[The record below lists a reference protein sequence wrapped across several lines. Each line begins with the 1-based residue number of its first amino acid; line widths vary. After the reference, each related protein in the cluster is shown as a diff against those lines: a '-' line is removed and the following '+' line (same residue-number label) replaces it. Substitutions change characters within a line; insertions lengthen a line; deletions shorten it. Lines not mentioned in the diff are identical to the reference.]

1 MGFSENKLQQF
12 SKKISSLR
20 DQPNMQPS
28 ELKAYFDSSPE
39 EVRQAHNGLCD
50 ALSAVSAAA
59 ALGFQRTAGVP
70 ADTVQAAVENVQS
83 QITDAVLGN
92 IPSGSVDSDKLAQDV
107 RNRFTAIET
116 AAAGEAAARA
126 GGDSNL
132 QQQITALQSIVAVK
146 SEIICGYYDGDG
158 TASRLISLG
167 KTPKAVLVMTQGGE
181 IYATNSMTLFG
192 GLAVTGSPSFHE
204 IYNLDTVTIVTNGFQ
219 VYVGGIYDRVLSNAS
234 GQRYNYIAII

>member
-70 ADTVQAAVENVQS
+70 VDTVQAAVENVQS

-92 IPSGSVDSDKLAQDV
+92 IPSGSVNSDKLAQDV
-107 RNRFTAIET
+107 RDRFTSIENSVT
-116 AAAGEAAARA
+116 GEAAARA

-132 QQQITALQSIVAVK
+132 QQQINALQTTITVK
-146 SEIICGYYDGDG
+146 SEVICGHYDGDG
-158 TASRLISLG
+158 AASRFISLG
-167 KTPKAVLVMTQGGE
+167 RTPRAVLVITQGGE
-181 IYATNSMTLFG
+181 IYDINTSMLMG
-192 GLAVTGSPSFHE
+192 GLALTDSPSVHRS
-204 IYNLDTVTIVTNGFQ
+204 YRVDTVTIVTNGFQ
-219 VYVGGIYDRVLSNAS
+219 VYVAGTGDRIYSNCR
-234 GQRYNYIAII
+234 GLRYHYLALM